1 MIILRKMILKD
12 LMMIGGE
19 INDLKYKGII
29 LAGGRGTRLYP
40 LTSAVSK
47 QLLNVYDKPLIYY
60 PLSTLMLAGIKEI
73 LIISAEDQYPQY
85 ERLFGDGSHLGI
97 SIQYKI
103 QPKPNGLPEA
113 FILGEE
119 FIGDDNVCM
128 ILGDNIIFGNG
139 LDKILKKSQ
148 SGTGGT
154 ILTYPVKNAERFGVV
169 EFENFDRGR
178 VISIEEK
185 PTHPKSN
192 CALVGVYFFDNRCI
206 QYAKE
211 LSPSKRKEIEIV
223 DLCKKYL
230 DNKELTVNN
239 LTRTMTWI
247 DAGTFKSSLLA
258 SNLISNLEEIQSYKI
273 SCPEEV
279 AFNNKWIDK
288 KQLSKLADTFPNGEY
303 RDYLNL
309 LLTYE

>member
-1 MIILRKMILKD
+1 L
-12 LMMIGGE
+12 
-19 INDLKYKGII
+19 NYKGII

-40 LTSAVSK
+40 TTSVVSK

-139 LDKILKKSQ
+139 LDTILKKSQ
-148 SGTGGT
+148 TETGGT
-154 ILTYPVKNAERFGVV
+154 ILTYPVKDPKRFGVV

-192 CALVGVYFFDNRCI
+192 CAMVGVYFFDNRCI

-211 LSPSKRKEIEIV
+211 LTPSKRKEIEIV

-230 DNKELTVNN
+230 NNHELSVNN

-247 DAGTFKSSLLA
+247 DAGTFKSLLLA

-288 KQLSKLADTFPNGEY
+288 EQLSNLATTFPKGEY

-309 LLTYE
+309 LLSYE

>member
-1 MIILRKMILKD
+1 MT
-12 LMMIGGE
+12 
-19 INDLKYKGII
+19 YKGII

-40 LTSAVSK
+40 TTSVVSK

-60 PLSTLMLAGIKEI
+60 PLSSLMLAGIRDI
-73 LIISAEDQYPQY
+73 LIISAEDQFPQY
-85 ERLFGDGSHLGI
+85 ERLFGNGSHLGI

-139 LDKILKKSQ
+139 LDTILKKSQ
-148 SGTGGT
+148 TETGGT
-154 ILTYPVKNAERFGVV
+154 ILTYPVKDPKRFGVV

-211 LSPSKRKEIEIV
+211 LTPSKRKEIEIV

-230 DNKELTVNN
+230 NNHELSVNN

-247 DAGTFKSSLLA
+247 DAGTFKSLLLA
-258 SNLISNLEEIQSYKI
+258 SNLICNLEEIQSYKI

-279 AFNNKWIDK
+279 AFNNNWIDK
-288 KQLSKLADTFPNGEY
+288 EQLSKLATTFPKGEY
-303 RDYLNL
+303 QDYLNL
-309 LLTYE
+309 LLSYE

>member
-1 MIILRKMILKD
+1 M
-12 LMMIGGE
+12 
-19 INDLKYKGII
+19 NYKGII

-40 LTSAVSK
+40 TTSVVSK

-60 PLSTLMLAGIKEI
+60 PLSTLMLAGIRDI
-73 LIISAEDQYPQY
+73 LIISAEDQFPQY

-139 LDKILKKSQ
+139 LDTILKKSQ
-148 SGTGGT
+148 TETGGT
-154 ILTYPVKNAERFGVV
+154 ILTYPVKDPKRFGVV

-192 CALVGVYFFDNRCI
+192 CAMVGVYFFDNRCI

-211 LSPSKRKEIEIV
+211 LTPSKRKEIEIV

-230 DNKELTVNN
+230 NNHELSVNN

-247 DAGTFKSSLLA
+247 DAGTFKSLLLA

-288 KQLSKLADTFPNGEY
+288 EQLSNLATTFPKGEY

-309 LLTYE
+309 LLSYE

>member
-1 MIILRKMILKD
+1 M
-12 LMMIGGE
+12 
-19 INDLKYKGII
+19 NYKGII

-40 LTSAVSK
+40 TTSVVSK

-139 LDKILKKSQ
+139 LDTILKKSQ
-148 SGTGGT
+148 TETGGT
-154 ILTYPVKNAERFGVV
+154 ILTYPVKDPKRFGVV

-192 CALVGVYFFDNRCI
+192 CAMVGVYFFDNRCI

-211 LSPSKRKEIEIV
+211 LTPSKRKEIEIV

-230 DNKELTVNN
+230 NNHELSVNN

-247 DAGTFKSSLLA
+247 DAGTFKSLLLA

-288 KQLSKLADTFPNGEY
+288 EQLSNLATTFPKGEY

-309 LLTYE
+309 LLSYE

>member
-1 MIILRKMILKD
+1 M
-12 LMMIGGE
+12 
-19 INDLKYKGII
+19 NYKGII

-40 LTSAVSK
+40 TTSVVSK

-60 PLSTLMLAGIKEI
+60 PLSTLMLAGIREI

-139 LDKILKKSQ
+139 LDTILKKSQ
-148 SGTGGT
+148 TETGGT
-154 ILTYPVKNAERFGVV
+154 ILTYPVKDPKRFGVV

-192 CALVGVYFFDNRCI
+192 CAMVGVYFFDNRCI

-211 LSPSKRKEIEIV
+211 LTPSKRKEIEIV

-230 DNKELTVNN
+230 NNHELSVNN

-247 DAGTFKSSLLA
+247 DAGTFKSLLLA

-288 KQLSKLADTFPNGEY
+288 EQLSNLATTFPKGEY

-309 LLTYE
+309 LLSYE